1 MLQNI
6 YVLFPFIEEFEY
18 NALNIRNKHIISTTD
33 FNIDNDNT
41 FSLSIK

>member
-1 MLQNI
+1 MLQKI
-6 YVLFPFIEEFEY
+6 SVLFPFIEESW
-18 NALNIRNKHIISTTD
+18 IKSIKHSNKHITSTTD